1 MKYPYAKCACV
12 ALMLVA
18 VAACDRPQAPDP
30 GASGT
35 DAATVAA
42 TGDSGTTAAPVAL
55 DDVFETTG
63 DYVIGITYPQSAA
76 RYPKLAAELKAYAE
90 AARTQLMTA
99 IEERKQREPAG
110 EGSEGATLYDLSLTF
125 TEVLDSPEL
134 VAYAAD
140 GSMYTGGAHGMPLL
154 AHFVWLPQ
162 KDRRLTAEALVPR
175 PDGWQDIST
184 HVREQLR
191 TALSQRA
198 DGANLTPAERS
209 EMVRN
214 AIRMIDA
221 GTEADVENFRQ
232 FEPVV
237 DETGHVTGLR
247 FVFAPY
253 QVGPYS
259 DGTQAVEVPA
269 SVLLPHVAPEYRDLF
284 ETAPPGVSIG
294 TGQPEE
300 VTS

>member
-1 MKYPYAKCACV
+1 MKHVYAKCACIT
-12 ALMLVA
+12 LMLVA
-18 VAACDRPQAPDP
+18 IVACDRPQSPAPGTSANPPGGAAAPD
-30 GASGT
+30 GT
-35 DAATVAA
+35 PAAT
-42 TGDSGTTAAPVAL
+42 PVEL
-55 DDVFETTG
+55 TDVFETTG
-63 DYVIGITYPQSAA
+63 DYVIGITYPQSATK
-76 RYPKLAAELKAYAE
+76 YPKLATELKAYAE
-90 AARTQLMTA
+90 SARAQLLAAA
-99 IEERKQREPAG
+99 AERQQREPAG

-134 VAYAAD
+134 VAYAAE

-162 KDRRLTAEALVPR
+162 KDRRLTAEALVPQE
-175 PDGWQDIST
+175 DGWQDIAA

-198 DGANLTPAERS
+198 DGAALSPAQRS
-209 EMVRN
+209 EMLGN
-214 AIRMIDA
+214 ASRMIDA

-237 DETGHVTGLR
+237 DGAGHVTGLR

-284 ETAPPGVSIG
+284 DAGTTAAPL
-294 TGQPEE
+294 TAGQPGKT
-300 VTS
+300 TS